1 MSVSIVEKVY
11 RYPWRRRWW
20 LATIGNLL
28 VIASLLIAAYQILRG
43 VGAASE
49 PLAPWLRRTPW
60 LRPLYDGL
68 SPLPRDLSLWFPEA
82 LGMLLWAAVGLFI
95 ALILLNALPAIRTSA
110 RGLLVEFA
118 GGWLPV
124 AWEDVQQI
132 HVTGD
137 EAGQRFVLLVIP
149 AKQAKRLTG
158 WHRVYGLLYGT
169 TIQPAFLVSSSI
181 DEFDHL
187 LNTISHE
194 NSRAIRSVEG
204 AQPVLVDEQRRSP
217 LFGLF
222 LRGATTAS
230 PAANAILPPTTAPD
244 VTATLPTWSLIRI
257 AHLSVMALVL
267 IFGLLHY
274 RSYWDRALTLMVP
287 ELRSNPA
294 LLWVSQD
301 PVYRA
306 IFNAYQG
313 ASTPFFGF
321 SGRPDL
327 PAPVWLLIAAHLLLA
342 LVIALAFALLIAIP
356 SSAIA
361 GQNGMIVRFLPHPL
375 TFARTLPW
383 ASISAFQVIDLGFGR
398 SIAFVKSPALPW
410 LSRLCGLVV
419 TGQWTPGVILIGTMK
434 NWPELIERCA
444 ERLSHLPSIN
454 DAPRFQ
460 PAAFMPNLQLIGQP
474 VATVVALKAELAATG
489 ATTTHLLWQSV
500 RKMLVVSLPLGL
512 MFAIPAL
519 IDGDRWPDLGIILGG
534 VGFGLAGL
542 LEWPLVVLISLIIHG
557 ALNNDQEQAH
567 IFTFY
572 PLVQMPRL
580 LPLLLALICL
590 IINLPWLAAILWLA
604 SLAIAYWVTAAL
616 WVDVYEWEGAQVIL
630 GGLLPAI
637 WQLFVMVG
645 FWLLR

>member
-1 MSVSIVEKVY
+1 MSVSIAEKVY
-11 RYPWRRRWW
+11 RYPLRQRWW
-20 LATIGNLL
+20 RATLGNLL
-28 VIASLLIAAYQILRG
+28 VIASLGITVYQLLRG
-43 VGAASE
+43 IVTASE
-49 PLAPWLRRTPW
+49 PVALWLRRTPW

-68 SPLPRDLSLWFPEA
+68 SPLPSDLSLWLSEA

-95 ALILLNALPAIRTSA
+95 ALVLLNALPAIRTSA

-137 EAGQRFVLLVIP
+137 EGGQRFVLLVIP
-149 AKQAKRLTG
+149 AKPAKRLTG

-169 TIQPAFLVSSSI
+169 TIRPAFLVSSSI

-187 LNTISHE
+187 LNTILHE
-194 NSRAIRSVEG
+194 NSRAIRGVEG
-204 AQPVLVDEQRRSP
+204 AQPVVVDEQRRSP

-222 LRGATTAS
+222 LRGAAAEPS
-230 PAANAILPPTTAPD
+230 AANAVLPPTTAPE
-244 VTATLPTWSLIRI
+244 VTATLPLWSLVRI
-257 AHLSVMALVL
+257 AHLSLIVLVL

-287 ELRSNPA
+287 ELRSNPS

-313 ASTPFFGF
+313 ASAPFFGF
-321 SGRPDL
+321 AGRPDL
-327 PAPVWLLIAAHLLLA
+327 PAPMWLLIAAHLLLA
-342 LVIALAFALLIAIP
+342 LVIAIAFALLIAIP
-356 SSAIA
+356 SSVIA
-361 GQNGMIVRFLPHPL
+361 GQNGMIVRFLPRPFR
-375 TFARTLPW
+375 FARTLPW
-383 ASISAFQVIDLGFGR
+383 ASINAFQVIDLGFGR
-398 SIAFVKSPALPW
+398 SIAFVQSPALPW

-419 TGQWTPGVILIGTMK
+419 TGKWTPGTILIGTMK
-434 NWPELIERCA
+434 NWSALIERCE
-444 ERLSHLPSIN
+444 ERLSHLPPIN
-454 DAPRFQ
+454 DTPRFQ

-474 VATVVALKAELAATG
+474 VATITALKAELAATG
-489 ATTTHLLWQSV
+489 ATTTDLLW
-500 RKMLVVSLPLGL
+500 RAGRAMIVVSLPLGL
-512 MFAIPAL
+512 MFAVPAL
-519 IDGDRWPDLGIILGG
+519 IDGDRWPDFGMILGG
-534 VGFGLAGL
+534 IGFWLAGL

-557 ALNNDQEQAH
+557 ALDNDQEQAH

-580 LPLLLALICL
+580 LPLLLALMCL